1 VIVPAPIQ
9 IRFADLDVMG
19 HVNNTVYFSYMEM
32 ARVHYFKEILGLDWD
47 WQSFGILIVHNSI
60 DYQKPLFLHDELQIE
75 MSCATWGNKSFE
87 LTYSFKTKNA
97 IHAAARSVQVCYDS
111 KKNETIQVP
120 ALLIAGLKQIQ
131 QIND

>member
-47 WQSFGILIVHNSI
+47 WRSFGMLIVHNSI
-60 DYQKPLFLHDELQIE
+60 DYQKPLLLHDELHIE
-75 MSCATWGNKSFE
+75 MACAGWGNKSFE
-87 LTYSFKTKNA
+87 LSYQFTTKNG
-97 IHAAARSVQVCYDS
+97 IHAIARSVQVCYDS
-111 KKNETIQVP
+111 KKKETIQVP
-120 ALLIAGLKQIQ
+120 AMLLAGLKQIQ
-131 QIND
+131 EIND